1 MEKKDQDPKAF
12 LIVIRQI
19 YPLDK
24 DKIRVGRGL
33 DNQLMIDEPSVSRD
47 HMQVVSTEG
56 GFQVQDLGS
65 SGGTFVNGEKIDQR
79 PLISGDIISLA
90 GVTMLFIEDSPMP
103 LDTSRLRQLQL

>member
-1 MEKKDQDPKAF
+1 MEKKNQEPKAF

-19 YPLDK
+19 HPLAEG
-24 DKIRVGRGL
+24 KIRVGRGL
-33 DNQLMIDEPSVSRD
+33 DNQLTIDDPSVSRD

-56 GFQVQDLGS
+56 GFLIQDLGS
-65 SGGTFVNGEKIDQR
+65 TGGTFVNGEKIDRR

-103 LDTSRLRQLQL
+103 LDTSRLRRLQL